1 MGAGFAAVALD
12 NRLWDSHTAGND
24 PRMHGKAGKSAEVG
38 QRNSQNIYSSNQ
50 VTGPMSALIE
60 SIFKGK
66 GSLECGGLDE
76 F

>member
-24 PRMHGKAGKSAEVG
+24 PRMHGKAGKSAEFG
-38 QRNSQNIYSSNQ
+38 QTNSQDIYTSNQ
-50 VTGPMSALIE
+50 VTGAMSALID

-66 GSLECGGLDE
+66 APWSVGVAR
-76 F
+76 